1 MKLMTWLN
9 CHPTIVRVR
18 ADTLLLKN
26 SKHDIKNPLPLTFI
40 IIIITFFFS
49 HNLKKAKTKKKSK
62 AFHNSIQF
70 FFFYTVSH
78 KNQTMVAATP
88 TPNNHHCPHNMS
100 VLEKE
105 QDASTKCTSPTK
117 SSTKSSMKSSTNNSN
132 NNNNNNNNNK
142 DDNKDDNANK
152 IAKKNKKNNSKKRRV
167 QFFPKCF
174 AKHTISRHDMTDKE
188 IQATWIQ
195 QNEEKA
201 IRRRCQQLIKNASG
215 HNSNSDSDNSDD
227 ESMRGL
233 EDIKQRRWNR
243 QIAQDEVF
251 DEQDRQD
258 IDYDYNKGRGYNYNN
273 AGLNDTNNNNNDDE
287 RIASVYKEYTLKC
300 TISARIMAIKDRN
313 DIENYIMVLQH

>member
-1 MKLMTWLN
+1 
-9 CHPTIVRVR
+9 
-18 ADTLLLKN
+18 
-26 SKHDIKNPLPLTFI
+26 
-40 IIIITFFFS
+40 
-49 HNLKKAKTKKKSK
+49 
-62 AFHNSIQF
+62 
-70 FFFYTVSH
+70 
-78 KNQTMVAATP
+78 MVAATP

-132 NNNNNNNNNK
+132 NNNNNNNNK

-174 AKHTISRHDMTDKE
+174 VKHTISRHDMTDKE

-215 HNSNSDSDNSDD
+215 HNSNSDNSNSDSDNSDD